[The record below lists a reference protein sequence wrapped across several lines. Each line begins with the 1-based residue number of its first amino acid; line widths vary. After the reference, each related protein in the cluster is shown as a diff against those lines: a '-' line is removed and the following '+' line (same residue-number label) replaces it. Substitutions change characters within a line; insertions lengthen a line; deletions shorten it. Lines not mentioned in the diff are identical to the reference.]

1 MIKINNINNK
11 VKLKLLPVCE
21 CGYIFNDF
29 KINSSNSI
37 VKDYSLK
44 IVQDSKFSPS
54 HCPNCGKEIESIE
67 YSKNLLNNFIK

>member
-29 KINSSNSI
+29 NINNNI

-44 IVQDSKFSPS
+44 RVQVKFSPS

-67 YSKNLLNNFIK
+67 YNKNLLNNFIK

>member
-11 VKLKLLPVCE
+11 VKLNLLPVCE
-21 CGYIFNDF
+21 CGYIFDDV
-29 KINSSNSI
+29 KINSNNSI
-37 VKDYSLK
+37 LNYYSFK

-67 YSKNLLNNFIK
+67 YNKNLLNNFIK

>member
-11 VKLKLLPVCE
+11 VKLKLLQLCE

-29 KINSSNSI
+29 NVNSSNSI

-44 IVQDSKFSPS
+44 RV
-54 HCPNCGKEIESIE
+54 
-67 YSKNLLNNFIK
+67 